1 MLKRAAENRERKPA
15 GCAPGTATSG
25 GVCSRGQGAKP
36 RQHWRSGQ
44 KKYQYVRVGGVIR
57 RARRETAPTLA
68 FRAKKIPI
76 DKGWDFGKWWWNT
89 ELNLKPLFKH
99 LPPVCRRLHNS
110 PNKGFVLRSFGRR
123 HKGTQIRSHIE
134 LTRPHDLDSWICNH
148 FIPMR
153 NPTSSTCHCKLRRKH
168 R

>member
-1 MLKRAAENRERKPA
+1 MLKRAAENRERKKA
-15 GCAPGTATSG
+15 ECAPGTTTSG
-25 GVCSRGQGAKP
+25 G
-36 RQHWRSGQ
+36 
-44 KKYQYVRVGGVIR
+44 GVLKR
-57 RARRETAPTLA
+57 PRRETAPTLA
-68 FRAKKIPI
+68 FRAKKVPT
-76 DKGWDFGKWWWNT
+76 DKGWDFKLWWWNT
-89 ELNLKPLFKH
+89 EWNLKPLFKH

-153 NPTSSTCHCKLRRKH
+153 NPTSSTC
-168 R
+168 